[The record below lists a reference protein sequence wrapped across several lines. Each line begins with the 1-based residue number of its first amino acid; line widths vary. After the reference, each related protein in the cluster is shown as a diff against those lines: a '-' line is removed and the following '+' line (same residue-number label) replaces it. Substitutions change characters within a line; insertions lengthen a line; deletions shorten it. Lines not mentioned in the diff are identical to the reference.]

1 MTATSER
8 LAQEALVLPE
18 QERAELAH
26 RILLS
31 LEDATEEGTDEA
43 WEAEIA
49 RRVERI
55 RNGTAEGRPAEDVFR
70 DLRASDQ

>member
-1 MTATSER
+1 MTATIER

-31 LEDATEEGTDEA
+31 LEDATEEGTEEA
-43 WEAEIA
+43 WRAEIA

-55 RNGTAEGRPAEDVFR
+55 RNGTAVGRAAEDVFR
-70 DLRASDQ
+70 DLRARDQ